1 MYEKNSAAQSG
12 AAGRDSMTLAG
23 GDDHL
28 NAFASNDVEKRTSK
42 QDRKSGLIRSG
53 SDGAA
58 DIEERAV
65 GAEGDCE
72 SSPVYAKRNA
82 PVAHSCSILACPS
95 QSTTIHSNG
104 GRLAW

>member
-1 MYEKNSAAQSG
+1 MYEKSSAAQSG

-28 NAFASNDVEKRTSK
+28 NAYAGNDVEKRTSK
-42 QDRKSGLIRSG
+42 QDRKSGLICSG
-53 SDGAA
+53 STGAA

-72 SSPVYAKRNA
+72 SSSAYTKRNA
-82 PVAHSCSILACPS
+82 PMAYSFSILACPS
-95 QSTTIHSNG
+95 QSTTTRSNG